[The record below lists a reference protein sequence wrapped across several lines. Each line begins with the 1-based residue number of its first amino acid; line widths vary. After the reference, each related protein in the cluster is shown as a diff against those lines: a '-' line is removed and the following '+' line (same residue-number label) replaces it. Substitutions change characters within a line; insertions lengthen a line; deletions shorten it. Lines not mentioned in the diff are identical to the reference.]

1 MATGSK
7 NYSEVGDIKRWKGS
21 NRWRYSSTNNCFVCV
36 KINLGNHGKEQHQLY
51 LLIFRTIYP
60 STCGDLRGTSAGF
73 TPVDPGRQFVDYFS
87 TDICRSKLHLL
98 MQCSNLTAR
107 TKKYLQFRPIRFQR
121 ENEDMVEGVKGTRF
135 VLNAT
140 DTFGKSLNLFINFFK
155 IIWFVHRKIWC
166 KLHLQ

>member
-21 NRWRYSSTNNCFVCV
+21 NRWRYSWTNNCFVCV
-36 KINLGNHGKEQHQLY
+36 KIKSWYYHGKEQHQLY

-87 TDICRSKLHLL
+87 TDICRFYLHLL
-98 MQCSNLTAR
+98 TQCSNLITVW
-107 TKKYLQFRPIRFQR
+107 TKKNLHQA
-121 ENEDMVEGVKGTRF
+121 DSVSTRDWRYGRGCQGNKICPQCHRHIWWD
-135 VLNAT
+135 L
-140 DTFGKSLNLFINFFK
+140 KS
-155 IIWFVHRKIWC
+155 V
-166 KLHLQ
+166 